1 MYVMQRKKEKIMAN
15 RDGRKRGGKSILEKR
30 RLKREK
36 QAANTV
42 RIRKRNTT
50 MAMVRPR
57 RLAQA

>member
-36 QAANTV
+36 QAANALSL
-42 RIRKRNTT
+42 RKRKTT
-50 MAMVRPR
+50 ARVP
-57 RLAQA
+57 ATYQ

>member
-1 MYVMQRKKEKIMAN
+1 MAN

-36 QAANTV
+36 QAANTNTV

-50 MAMVRPR
+50 MAMAASRC
-57 RLAQA
+57 LAQA